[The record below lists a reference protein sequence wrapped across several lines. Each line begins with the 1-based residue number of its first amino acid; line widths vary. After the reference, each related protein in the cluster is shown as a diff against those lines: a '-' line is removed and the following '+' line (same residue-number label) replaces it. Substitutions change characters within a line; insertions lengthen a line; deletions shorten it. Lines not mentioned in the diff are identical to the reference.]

1 MVVDNKLVG
10 MRSLDR
16 GIWLCLVLIVGL
28 LTSQDAVGQRI
39 FRGVITDSET
49 SETLPAVTLQIL
61 ETGGGTITNG
71 VGAFELDVLQFPAT
85 IIIRHI
91 GYETAQIVL
100 DESARSTLNIRLVP
114 AAYELEEVVVTDED
128 PAYNIMRKV
137 IERKQEDRKDV
148 LSYQAQTYSRF
159 QLYSDFDL
167 AQLQETIANHYWLPE
182 QGTRSLIRARRINPG
197 RSRRFR
203 FASTQHVPDFYDDTI
218 YLLGLELIGP
228 THPNALEVYKFTLG
242 GYRSIDGKRVYDIY
256 FGPHSG
262 HDTALIGHLSV
273 LDEEY
278 VMLEVNARPSPDNVL
293 PPPIKEWDAQYQQ
306 QFAPLGD
313 SLWLPVDLHVEG
325 SVSFGRLG
333 VAYPS
338 AQYKQVSRL
347 TRYVVNVPPP
357 DSLFLK
363 EDFVSFEPNVDRQ
376 DYLFRW
382 NPGLIPMTPEEIAEV
397 VQMDPSKGIYRHFRP
412 IGVLSNYTAIDL
424 EEESEAEAPRR
435 RQGVLDGIF
444 SGVRLH
450 HNRVEGVY
458 LGMERDVVLGRNL
471 ALSGYGGYGFS
482 IDRPSYGGSATYR
495 WGVLNAPSLW
505 PHRGFIR
512 VGLDQRYA
520 EQYQSRTY
528 SRFVN
533 GVTSYVGWEDYFD
546 YYEKKARYVELGF
559 AADRLKT
566 TFSVGLSREIHSS
579 VETTVEEKG
588 RFFGGRPRA
597 NPGIQERDY
606 DKLSVAVEIGQV
618 KDTEMKAGS
627 NGLRLSMHRNV
638 DWFQQSADV
647 FTRYEAHGA
656 LTIPT
661 FYRRRSWPN
670 ALHVRFFGATYT
682 GELPLQ
688 FASILDVARH
698 PIAPYGAFKTLSNL
712 PVKGANAWSVFWEHD
727 FSTTLFEYLGM
738 WSLAKGGLGITL
750 HGAHGQALPGKRY
763 ASLDAISL
771 YDDTIHH
778 EVGLS
783 LTHLF
788 NLPLRLDVTRNL
800 NKGRFAFG
808 VGITKK
814 F

>member
-1 MVVDNKLVG
+1 
-10 MRSLDR
+10 MRKVDR
-16 GIWLCLVLIVGL
+16 GIFLFIVTWIGL
-28 LTSQDAVGQRI
+28 TIGQDAFGQRI
-39 FRGVITDSET
+39 FRGTIVDAESE
-49 SETLPAVTLQIL
+49 ETLPAVTLQII
-61 ETGGGTITNG
+61 ETGGGTITNA
-71 VGAFELDVLQFPAT
+71 VGAFELDVLQLPAT
-85 IIIRHI
+85 VIIRHI
-91 GYETAQIVL
+91 GYETAEISL
-100 DESARSTLNIRLVP
+100 EESGNSVLNIRLVP
-114 AAYELEEVVVTDED
+114 VAYELEEVVVTDED

-137 IERKQEDRKDV
+137 IERKRVDRKDMR
-148 LSYQAQTYSRF
+148 SYQAQTYSRF

-228 THPNALEVYKFTLG
+228 THPKALEVYKFTLG

-293 PPPIKEWDAQYQQ
+293 PPPIKQWDAMYQQ

-347 TRYVVNVPPP
+347 TRYVINVPPP
-357 DSLFLK
+357 DSLFLN
-363 EDFVSFEPNVDRQ
+363 EEFVSFEPNVDRQ

-397 VQMDPSKGIYRHFRP
+397 VQMDPSKGINRHFRP
-412 IGVLSNYTAIDL
+412 IGVLSNYTAIAL
-424 EEESEAEAPRR
+424 EEQTEAEAPRKKESVI
-435 RQGVLDGIF
+435 GGIF

-450 HNRVEGVY
+450 NNRVEGIY
-458 LGMERDVVLGRNL
+458 LGMEKDVVLSRNL

-482 IDRPSYGGSATYR
+482 NDQPSYGAGVTYN
-495 WGVLNAPSLW
+495 WGVLNTPSIL

-512 VGLDQRYA
+512 IGLDQRFA

-533 GVTSYVGWEDYFD
+533 GLTSYVGWEDYFD
-546 YYEKKARYVELGF
+546 YFDYSARSVLLGV
-559 AADRLKT
+559 ASDRLNT
-566 TFSVGLSREIHSS
+566 TLSVGLSREQHTS

-597 NPGIQERDY
+597 NPDIQDGDY
-606 DKLSVAVEIGQV
+606 DQFSLSLEIGRV
-618 KDTEMKAGS
+618 PETEMKAGS
-627 NGLRLSMHRNV
+627 NGLRLSMERNV
-638 DWFQQSADV
+638 DWFHQDADV
-647 FTRYEAHGA
+647 FTRYAVQGV
-656 LTIPT
+656 LTLPT

-670 ALHVRFFGATYT
+670 ALHLRFFGATYA
-682 GELPLQ
+682 GNLPLQ
-688 FASILDVARH
+688 YASILDVARH
-698 PIAPYGAFKTLSNL
+698 PIAPYGAFKTLRNL
-712 PVKGANAWSVFWEHD
+712 PIKGANVWSVFWEHD

-738 WSLAKGGLGITL
+738 WPLAKGGLGVTL
-750 HGAHGQALPGKRY
+750 HGAHGQALPGKGQ
-763 ASLDAISL
+763 ASLDSSSL
-771 YDDTIHH
+771 FDDAIHH

-788 NLPLRLDVTRNL
+788 NLPLRLDATRNL
-800 NKGRFAFG
+800 NRGRFSFG
-808 VGITKK
+808 VGITKT